1 MPKEKSSTSEGE
13 PKRNQHGGDRSSP
26 QAKADAAKR
35 VKQIVALRLRGY
47 TFGAISK
54 AVGITESAAQKSFM
68 AALVRNSDE
77 TLETYH
83 RAELLALEL
92 QEAEIWRVID
102 GVENQNDYRVVAPC
116 MDKLNRIHVRRALLL
131 GLDAPKTLNDQAI
144 FKQMPPRAKA
154 RVPHKQ

>member
-1 MPKEKSSTSEGE
+1 MAKENSSTSEGE

-26 QAKADAAKR
+26 QAKTDAAKR
-35 VKQIVALRLRGY
+35 VEQIVALRLRGY
-47 TFGAISK
+47 TFGAISN
-54 AVGITESAAQKSFM
+54 AVGIGQSAAQKSFM

-92 QEAEIWRVID
+92 QQAEIWRVID
-102 GVENQNDYRVVAPC
+102 GVQNQNDYRVVASC
-116 MDKLNRIHVRRALLL
+116 MNRLNRIHVRRARLL

-144 FKQMPPRAKA
+144 FKQNAATNKIASPS
-154 RVPHKQ
+154 